1 MKQPKEIPLLNNI
14 TMKISHFVLI
24 IFTFFY
30 FTISCKENLN
40 QNNTNISNIIN
51 DKNITTTKGSNQQKD
66 SLNINF
72 LDKKYQINSYFI
84 PDYSPSFPSYTY
96 SDNNIGVFSVNYI
109 GKKVQTQQYWDVNN
123 KKGYFSK
130 YQNVE
135 KAANLSDDIKKLINI
150 DDYYVIASYTPQKH
164 ISYIDESHDEFEL
177 KPNATTYFYLYTN
190 NTWKLIYKMYSNKIP
205 IENMLKFQT
214 SIIQKGIFKNNSN
227 LSNKYDGNHKIVV
240 ETSIP
245 SAEMARSKYSFTI
258 NHHNVN
264 LSLVTYLEQ
273 PICDGK
279 YFANE
284 VNNTLE
290 MYYVGDEL
298 SCVSVSPKFI
308 IKKENNLF
316 YLKILES
323 REGIQDWLLM
333 N

>member
-1 MKQPKEIPLLNNI
+1 
-14 TMKISHFVLI
+14 MKINHFVLV
-24 IFTFFY
+24 IFTLFY
-30 FTISCKENLN
+30 FTISCKDHSQ
-40 QNNTNISNIIN
+40 QNKTEISNHEATNIKDDNRR
-51 DKNITTTKGSNQQKD
+51 KD
-66 SLNINF
+66 SLSINF
-72 LDKKYQINSYFI
+72 LDKKYQKNGYFI

-96 SDNNIGVFSVNYI
+96 SDNELGVFSVNYI
-109 GKKVQTQQYWDVNN
+109 GKKNQSQQYWDINN

-135 KAANLSDDIKKLINI
+135 KAAELSDDIKKLINI
-150 DDYYVIASYTPQKH
+150 DNYYVIASYIPKKF
-164 ISYIDESHDEFEL
+164 ISYIDDTHDEFEL
-177 KPNATTYFYLYTN
+177 NPNAITYFYLYIN
-190 NTWKLIYKMYSNKIP
+190 NTWKLIYEINSDKIP
-205 IENMLKFQT
+205 IENILKFQT
-214 SIIQKGIFKNNSN
+214 NIIQKEIFKNSSK
-227 LSNKYDGNHKIVV
+227 LSDKYNGVHKVTV

-245 SAEMARSKYSFTI
+245 SAEIARSKYSFTI
-258 NHHNVN
+258 NQHNVN
-264 LSLVTYLEQ
+264 LSLVTYLEP

-284 VNNTLE
+284 VNNILE

-323 REGIQDWLLM
+323 REGIKDWLLM